1 MFSSSANFHGDALS
15 VRWQKIFLPF
25 PLLSLL
31 SDRAD
36 CRLSQLVIPVG
47 QKEEGKERKIFLV
60 ICWDSMLNHMVPELY
75 LKGVCVNVL
84 LLTWV
89 CITALWGWQQSNGK
103 QLSQLSGFLIFLN
116 KTCTGIRRALLVIMV
131 GCIMGHLG

>member
-1 MFSSSANFHGDALS
+1 MFSS
-15 VRWQKIFLPF
+15 
-25 PLLSLL
+25 

-89 CITALWGWQQSNGK
+89 CVTALWGWQQSNGK

-116 KTCTGIRRALLVIMV
+116 KTCTGIRRALLVIVV

>member
-1 MFSSSANFHGDALS
+1 MFSSSANFPGDALS

-25 PLLSLL
+25 PRLSSL
-31 SDRAD
+31 SDGAD
-36 CRLSQLVIPVG
+36 CRFSHLVIPVG
-47 QKEEGKERKIFLV
+47 QQEEGEERKTFLV
-60 ICWDSMLNHMVPELY
+60 ICWDSMLNHMFRELY

-89 CITALWGWQQSNGK
+89 CVTAVWGWQQSNGK
-103 QLSQLSGFLIFLN
+103 RLSQLNGFLIFLN
-116 KTCTGIRRALLVIMV
+116 KACTGIRRALLVIMV